1 MEIVRFAGLIYR
13 STKIPASHVALLSSI
28 QVNDRADVALLG
40 ASGFSLMS
48 SPAPRSGLSRS
59 DLVHWPMCDPT
70 RLARPRSGYRG
81 TAAII
86 ASGRQIPIVAA
97 PPTIPHRDFVP
108 WRFSDAGRRSAW
120 LASWVPASEN
130 LRKEG
135 KRGE

>member
-59 DLVHWPMCDPT
+59 DLVLWPIREESC
-70 RLARPRSGYRG
+70 RLPAGSGFWGAPAVHRYCRRRARHS
-81 TAAII
+81 
-86 ASGRQIPIVAA
+86 
-97 PPTIPHRDFVP
+97 
-108 WRFSDAGRRSAW
+108 RF
-120 LASWVPASEN
+120 
-130 LRKEG
+130 
-135 KRGE
+135 

>member
-59 DLVHWPMCDPT
+59 DLVQWPAAEVSEAASYFRFLGRT
-70 RLARPRSGYRG
+70 GRSRRRLDSSRMTHTGSRLC
-81 TAAII
+81 
-86 ASGRQIPIVAA
+86 VAA
-97 PPTIPHRDFVP
+97 FGI
-108 WRFSDAGRRSAW
+108 
-120 LASWVPASEN
+120 
-130 LRKEG
+130 
-135 KRGE
+135 

>member
-59 DLVHWPMCDPT
+59 DLVRWPITSISQFGPGPLLVEPDITGRTGDFRPSLLDHAV
-70 RLARPRSGYRG
+70 LANS
-81 TAAII
+81 AA
-86 ASGRQIPIVAA
+86 
-97 PPTIPHRDFVP
+97 
-108 WRFSDAGRRSAW
+108 RR
-120 LASWVPASEN
+120 
-130 LRKEG
+130 
-135 KRGE
+135 

>member
-59 DLVHWPMCDPT
+59 DLVLWP
-70 RLARPRSGYRG
+70 
-81 TAAII
+81 I
-86 ASGRQIPIVAA
+86 ASVSQFRLCPQRAKADTGHQSRNLSDPRFQDRSAVPSIFDPSLSGFPIVRAL
-97 PPTIPHRDFVP
+97 PI
-108 WRFSDAGRRSAW
+108 
-120 LASWVPASEN
+120 
-130 LRKEG
+130 
-135 KRGE
+135 

>member
-59 DLVHWPMCDPT
+59 DLVLWP
-70 RLARPRSGYRG
+70 
-81 TAAII
+81 I
-86 ASGRQIPIVAA
+86 ASVPEFGPSPLLYAPDITAFSGKVAID
-97 PPTIPHRDFVP
+97 PC
-108 WRFSDAGRRSAW
+108 GRRRS
-120 LASWVPASEN
+120 
-130 LRKEG
+130 K
-135 KRGE
+135 

>member
-59 DLVHWPMCDPT
+59 DLVQWPAADQ
-70 RLARPRSGYRG
+70 RVHRG
-81 TAAII
+81 MSATDE
-86 ASGRQIPIVAA
+86 SGRCGNRVA
-97 PPTIPHRDFVP
+97 DGF
-108 WRFSDAGRRSAW
+108 
-120 LASWVPASEN
+120 
-130 LRKEG
+130 
-135 KRGE
+135 

>member
-59 DLVHWPMCDPT
+59 DLVRW
-70 RLARPRSGYRG
+70 RKIRP
-81 TAAII
+81 
-86 ASGRQIPIVAA
+86 P
-97 PPTIPHRDFVP
+97 
-108 WRFSDAGRRSAW
+108 
-120 LASWVPASEN
+120 ASWDFCNKIGHERTHASQQTAPWLN
-130 LRKEG
+130 RQTSDVA
-135 KRGE
+135 R